1 MGRWRGRARSAS
13 PEATCTK
20 VRDETGTRTLRLAG
34 AYPPD
39 ARVLVAGGWKGGRK
53 EGRGMLTYAGG
64 DVFEAEYVAGVKEGK
79 YWYRCADGVSVCG
92 S

>member
-1 MGRWRGRARSAS
+1 M
-13 PEATCTK
+13 
-20 VRDETGTRTLRLAG
+20 
-34 AYPPD
+34 
-39 ARVLVAGGWKGGRK
+39 VAGGWKGGRK

-79 YWYRCADGVSVCG
+79 YWYRCADGVSVYG